1 MKKLTDAD
9 IANMVGVEFAP
20 NSDATRRTV
29 RAELK
34 LSKRIPQIAP
44 QIPEHAILDLHRH
57 TVDQAW
63 DEIMNL
69 ATSGVRRATII
80 TGASGVLKPLFIQW
94 STESI
99 LTPYIVSVTPINN
112 GSFDVVFRKESVRNT
127 KE

>member
-9 IANMVGVEFAP
+9 IANMVGAEFAP

-94 STESI
+94 ATESI
-99 LTPYIVSVTPINN
+99 LTPYIISVTPINN

>member
-9 IANMVGVEFAP
+9 IANMVGAEFAP

-34 LSKRIPQIAP
+34 LSQRIPQIAP

-69 ATSGVRRATII
+69 ATSGC
-80 TGASGVLKPLFIQW
+80 GAQQL
-94 STESI
+94 
-99 LTPYIVSVTPINN
+99 
-112 GSFDVVFRKESVRNT
+112 
-127 KE
+127 

>member
-80 TGASGVLKPLFIQW
+80 TGASGVLKLLFIQW
-94 STESI
+94 ATESI